1 MKFINIKDK
10 IFQRQKG
17 KIVFSDEVI
26 IYETLNNEERI
37 FQKIDTDTENVI
49 KKLELYTKKL
59 KRLYFE
65 VFIDEFYFK
74 NIEIEVIKDEVS
86 EENLEKYI
94 EYSVKEFLNESDIE
108 NYFIKYFKKSEEI
121 YTVFIFERDFIE
133 ELIEFFL
140 INKIKVEK
148 IIIKNEEYI
157 LDNYDTLLK
166 KNNTELTKLYVIL
179 GVMLFLFFGIVKIYN
194 LKIEKEIEILNKNIL
209 LEEEKLNN
217 LKLEHD
223 TIEKEII
230 TLKNKIEDMSEEK
243 IYFNKKVLEILKMM
257 PENIMLNNIYFEKN
271 ILTLKGISS
280 DENSLFKF
288 SRNLENSIDI
298 EKVIYDYIV
307 KKGNYYEFFIEIKV
321 L

>member
-10 IFQRQKG
+10 VFQKQKG

-26 IYETLNNEERI
+26 IYEILNNEERI

-74 NIEIEVIKDEVS
+74 NIEIEIIKDEVS
-86 EENLEKYI
+86 EENLERYI
-94 EYSVKEFLNESDIE
+94 EYSVKEFLNESEIE

-140 INKIKVEK
+140 ISKIKVEK

-230 TLKNKIEDMSEEK
+230 GLKNMIEDASEEK
-243 IYFNKKVLEILKMM
+243 VYFNKKVLEILKMM
-257 PENIMLNNIYFEKN
+257 PENIVLNNIYFEKN

-280 DENSLFKF
+280 DENSLFSF
-288 SRNLENSIDI
+288 SRNLENNIDI

-307 KKGNYYEFFIEIKV
+307 KKENSYEFFIEIKV
-321 L
+321 I

>member
-10 IFQRQKG
+10 IFQKQKG

-26 IYETLNNEERI
+26 IYEILNNEERI

-65 VFIDEFYFK
+65 IFIDEFYFK

-94 EYSVKEFLNESDIE
+94 EYSVKEFLNESDLE

-230 TLKNKIEDMSEEK
+230 ALKNKIEDTSEEK

-257 PENIMLNNIYFEKN
+257 PENIVLNNIYFEKN

-288 SRNLENSIDI
+288 SKNLENSTDI

-307 KKGNYYEFFIEIKV
+307 KKENSYEFFIEIKV